1 MHLKVRPATESDI
14 PQIYSIFTHYVLNTV
29 ITFRTNTPP
38 FSYISKKF
46 HETQE
51 RGLPFL
57 VAIELPGQNDTCH
70 GGNMTGKV
78 CGYTLA
84 SPFRGYMLAYAPTVE
99 MSLFVHPDYHS
110 RGIGSMLLSS
120 LIEALRETQHIS
132 YEVIGD
138 AGSEARVH
146 EQVKVKNILAIMAV
160 NPEGKN
166 GGEGLRDWY
175 VQRGFIER
183 GRMNEV
189 GFKHGSIQYIF
200 NTPYNTRGQPRQT

>member
-1 MHLKVRPATESDI
+1 MPHVLTKSLNVLFKMHLKVRTATESDI
-14 PQIYSIFTHYVLNTV
+14 PQIYSIFTHYVHNTV
-29 ITFRTNTPP
+29 ITFLSNTPP
-38 FSYISKKF
+38 FSYITKRF

-57 VAIELPGQNDTCH
+57 VAVEQPGQDNTCH
-70 GGNMTGKV
+70 GGNMTEEV
-78 CGYTLA
+78 YGYTLV
-84 SPFRGYMLAYAPTVE
+84 SPLRGYMLSYAPTVE

-110 RGIGSMLLSS
+110 RGIGSTLVSS
-120 LIEALRETQHIS
+120 LIEALKETKHLS
-132 YEVIGD
+132 YEVTGD

-146 EQVKVKNILAIMAV
+146 GEAKVKNILAVMAV

-183 GRMNEV
+183 GRMKEV
-189 GFKHGSIQYIF
+189 GFKHGKW
-200 NTPYNTRGQPRQT
+200 